1 MPFANR
7 GPTTDEATA
16 TAAALAAI
24 VTPTIDEFEQAF
36 ANGSVDQ
43 LYCQQIIQPSS
54 SSNAIY
60 QQQPPPPPQQQ
71 QYPNTLS
78 GLESMIDTVL
88 PYSSYYY
95 SSQPTLPT
103 QAFAEQAVSNALQY
117 YNFGNTHHMQQ
128 PPMHHM
134 QPPLVHMQ
142 PPPPM
147 PTEKITLYQEPTPPK
162 VTDSGDVVQAA
173 GILHMLKSNAN
184 KSISIENSSDIVG
197 MTVDIL
203 SDKKKKRDENE
214 NMDKDDIM
222 EEEDEGKEEDDDYE
236 EEDDAYSTLSTSDV
250 IDSLVHPDRLAYKDD
265 SDGK

>member
-54 SSNAIY
+54 NAIIY
-60 QQQPPPPPQQQ
+60 QQQPPPQQQQQ

-95 SSQPTLPT
+95 SSQPPLPT

-117 YNFGNTHHMQQ
+117 YNFGNAHHMQQ
-128 PPMHHM
+128 PPMPMHM

-147 PTEKITLYQEPTPPK
+147 PTQKITLYQEPTPPK
-162 VTDSGDVVQAA
+162 VTDNDDVVQGAS
-173 GILHMLKSNAN
+173 ILYMLKTNAN

-203 SDKKKKRDENE
+203 SDNKKKDEDE

-250 IDSLVHPDRLAYKDD
+250 FDSLVHPDRLAYKDD

>member
-54 SSNAIY
+54 SNAIY
-60 QQQPPPPPQQQ
+60 QQQPPPQQQQQ

-95 SSQPTLPT
+95 SSQPPLPT

-117 YNFGNTHHMQQ
+117 YNFGNAHHMQQ

-142 PPPPM
+142 PPPM
-147 PTEKITLYQEPTPPK
+147 PTQKITLYQEPTMPSK
-162 VTDSGDVVQAA
+162 VTDNDDVVQGAS
-173 GILHMLKSNAN
+173 ILNMLKTNAN

-203 SDKKKKRDENE
+203 SDKKKKDEDE
-214 NMDKDDIM
+214 IMDKDDIVK
-222 EEEDEGKEEDDDYE
+222 EEDDGKEEDDDYE

-250 IDSLVHPDRLAYKDD
+250 VDSLVHPDRLAYKDD

>member
-54 SSNAIY
+54 SNAIY
-60 QQQPPPPPQQQ
+60 QQPPPPPPPQQQ
-71 QYPNTLS
+71 QQPTRS
-78 GLESMIDTVL
+78 GLENMIDAVL

-95 SSQPTLPT
+95 SSQPPLPT

-117 YNFGNTHHMQQ
+117 YNFGNAYHMQQQ

-134 QPPLVHMQ
+134 QPPVVHIQ

-147 PTEKITLYQEPTPPK
+147 PTQKVTLYQEPTPPK
-162 VTDSGDVVQAA
+162 VTNNDDVEQAA
-173 GILHMLKSNAN
+173 SILHMLKNAN
-184 KSISIENSSDIVG
+184 KSIIIENSSDIVG

-203 SDKKKKRDENE
+203 SDKKEKDEDK
-214 NMDKDDIM
+214 NMDDTM
-222 EEEDEGKEEDDDYE
+222 EEEDEEEEEEE
-236 EEDDAYSTLSTSDV
+236 EEDEDDEEDAYSTLSTSDV
-250 IDSLVHPDRLAYKDD
+250 VDSLVHPDRLAYKDD

>member
-54 SSNAIY
+54 NAIY
-60 QQQPPPPPQQQ
+60 QQPPPQQQQQQQQQ

-78 GLESMIDTVL
+78 GLESMIDAVL

-95 SSQPTLPT
+95 SSQPPLPT

-117 YNFGNTHHMQQ
+117 YNFGNAHHMQQ

-134 QPPLVHMQ
+134 QRPMPMHMQ

-147 PTEKITLYQEPTPPK
+147 PTQKITLYQEPTPPK
-162 VTDSGDVVQAA
+162 VTDNDDIEQAA
-173 GILHMLKSNAN
+173 GILHMMLKSNAD
-184 KSISIENSSDIVG
+184 KSIENPSDIVG

-203 SDKKKKRDENE
+203 SDKKKKDEDE